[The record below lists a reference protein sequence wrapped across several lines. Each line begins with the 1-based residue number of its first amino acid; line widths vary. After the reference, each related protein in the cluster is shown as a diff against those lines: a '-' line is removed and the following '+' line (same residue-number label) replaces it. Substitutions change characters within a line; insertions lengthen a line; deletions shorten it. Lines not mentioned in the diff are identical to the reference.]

1 MKMTE
6 KQKKLEGLVAAIL
19 NARELVINLGQ
30 TQGVRLGMKFA
41 VLAETPLEISDPT
54 SGEVLDTIDR
64 EKVRV
69 EASEVRDKVT
79 ICRTYR
85 IKKIPGGMLPLGAV
99 ASMVELMSRPPRE
112 VTETLLLRDS
122 TMPPPL
128 SEEES
133 HVKIKDR
140 VVQVPDE

>member
-1 MKMTE
+1 MTE

-30 TQGVRLGMKFA
+30 THGVRLGMKFA
-41 VLAETPLEISDPT
+41 VLSETPLSIRDPA

-85 IKKIPGGMLPLGAV
+85 IKRIPGGMLALGGV
-99 ASMVELMSRPPRE
+99 IASMAELTTRPPRE

-122 TMPPPL
+122 NMPPPL
-128 SEEES
+128 SQEES
-133 HVKIKDR
+133 YVKIKDR